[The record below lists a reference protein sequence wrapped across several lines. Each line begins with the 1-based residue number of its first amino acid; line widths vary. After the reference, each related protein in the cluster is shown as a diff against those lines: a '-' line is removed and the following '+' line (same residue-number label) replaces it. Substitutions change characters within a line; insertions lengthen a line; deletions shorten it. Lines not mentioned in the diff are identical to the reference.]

1 MKRRDESVFERF
13 YLIQLASV
21 PKNLPETSSRYI
33 DTFTHY
39 YNDPKKYGNPTMT
52 DVRLWYLHFLSVLF
66 LNWQKQISYNRVQ
79 WHSFLQA
86 STVLFIEQYAIN
98 GWQKKKVTKPDR
110 GKMRPDCVSACIDH
124 VTYLERQMEEQTGEM
139 TKL

>member
-1 MKRRDESVFERF
+1 MWYNFLKRQDESVFERF

-66 LNWQKQISYNRVQ
+66 LYWQKQISYNRVQ

-98 GWQKKKVTKPDR
+98 GWQKKKRR
-110 GKMRPDCVSACIDH
+110 GKDGSGLCLCLYWSCDIF
-124 VTYLERQMEEQTGEM
+124 GE
-139 TKL
+139 TDGRTDGWND